1 MSTNKRISFAER
13 LGRWAGRFWRG
24 YVRQERR
31 AAGWLAARGLPVGGA
46 KALLWSVKLILLGV
60 LLYAAFWLAVLLL
73 FAVAVAWA
81 AQHGAWGQA
90 QADEE
95 PEWRYGHEGF
105 GLYDKDEWR
114 LDGGDPDDCTE

>member
-1 MSTNKRISFAER
+1 MSKEPRISNAER

-31 AAGWLAARGLPVGGA
+31 AAGWLVARGLPVGGA

-73 FAVAVAWA
+73 FAVTAAWA
-81 AQHGAWGQA
+81 AANSGPVEE
-90 QADEE
+90 DEFPFMTE
-95 PEWRYGHEGF
+95 EERKKSMF
-105 GLYDKDEWR
+105 YDPVAYNDTSH
-114 LDGGDPDDCTE
+114 PDYEDN